1 MNKVATAAPSV
12 NFAAFV
18 ALVADDDVTVR
29 ALVAKMLVNMGF
41 KTVLQAA
48 SGADTI
54 KEIQRQQPDIVI
66 CDVEMPPSS
75 GIEVL
80 KTLRKSGSAY
90 ARTLP
95 FIFLTGHSE
104 PDVVNGAREW
114 GVNAFLLKPVKAD
127 TLADRVGR
135 LLASAAPRPR

>member
-1 MNKVATAAPSV
+1 MNKVATAVPTV
-12 NFAAFV
+12 NFAPFV
-18 ALVADDDVTVR
+18 ALVADDDSTVR
-29 ALVAKMLVNMGF
+29 ALVAKMLINIGF
-41 KTVLQAA
+41 KTVLQAG

-95 FIFLTGHSE
+95 FIFLTGHTE

-114 GVNAFLLKPVKAD
+114 GVNAFLVKPVKPD
-127 TLADRVGR
+127 TLADRVSR
-135 LLASAAPRPR
+135 LLANAAPRAR

>member
-1 MNKVATAAPSV
+1 MNKPAPPSV
-12 NFAAFV
+12 NFSAFV
-18 ALVADDDVTVR
+18 ALVADDDATVR
-29 ALVAKMLVNMGF
+29 ALVAKMLVNIGF

-48 SGADTI
+48 SGADTL

-75 GIEVL
+75 GLDVL
-80 KTLRKSGSAY
+80 KTARKASSAY

-95 FIFLTGHSE
+95 FIFLTQHTE
-104 PDVVNGAREW
+104 PEVVNGAREW
-114 GVNAFLLKPVKAD
+114 GVNAFLLKPVKQE